1 MIMESWFRTWLKQQ
15 VNELLVSIG
24 VSLFYSTFI
33 WNIHT
38 YKLVASKMLP
48 AVCFQ
53 SLEKTE

>member
-1 MIMESWFRTWLKQQ
+1 MESWFRTWLKQQ